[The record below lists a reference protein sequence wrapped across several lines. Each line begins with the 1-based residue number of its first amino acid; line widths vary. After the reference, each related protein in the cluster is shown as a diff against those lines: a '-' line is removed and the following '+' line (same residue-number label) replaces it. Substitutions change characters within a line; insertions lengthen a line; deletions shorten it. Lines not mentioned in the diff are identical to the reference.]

1 MTLYDIDQAIMSCV
15 DPETGEIIDT
25 EKLDYLSMERDS
37 KIENIGLWIK
47 DLKAEA
53 DAIKNEIANLQKR
66 KKVAENK
73 AESLKN
79 YLEYA
84 LDGQKFKTARLSV
97 SYRRSESVNV
107 TDPTKLPE
115 DLIETIIDIKPNK
128 TEIKKAIKAG
138 LAVDGAELIEKTSI
152 QVR

>member
-25 EKLDYLSMERDS
+25 ERLDYLSMERDS

-138 LAVDGAELIEKTSI
+138 LAIDGAELVEKTSI